1 MNEMISWVAQHNT
14 LVIQVAF
21 SIVLLLILIYV
32 YRLFF
37 VSSGSS
43 SGSIES
49 SAELGELNQK
59 LSQLLEQQK
68 SSGIQVIEKVVPAE
82 TTPSPTNETA
92 VAPEAAAEGA
102 SEVEQ
107 LKAENT
113 KLKAQLNESEK
124 KVFELTPIAGPEDSL
139 KETTPQ
145 VDPAQVTELNKKI
158 DELQSRL
165 SEYDV
170 IADDIAE
177 LSQLRAENA
186 ELKKNL
192 PAASAES
199 VTPSAV
205 EAVSPTEPAVEVEPP
220 VVAATEST
228 ELPAIEIP
236 EPVME
241 EPVAETPIAPTEE
254 ASAVTE
260 PAAGGVPGFDAETS
274 ALLDS
279 LVAETDAVTK
289 TEEAPAKV
297 EEPVA
302 PATETAAVAEVE
314 TPAAM
319 DQNVPEGEKN
329 LINEFEKKIQKGS

>member
-1 MNEMISWVAQHNT
+1 MNEMISWLAQHNT

-37 VSSGSS
+37 VGSGTSSN
-43 SGSIES
+43 SIES

-68 SSGIQVIEKVVPAE
+68 SSGIQVIEKVVSTPAPAPIPATE
-82 TTPSPTNETA
+82 AVATTTPVES
-92 VAPEAAAEGA
+92 A

-107 LKAENT
+107 LKAENI

-139 KETTPQ
+139 KEATPQ

-192 PAASAES
+192 PA
-199 VTPSAV
+199 
-205 EAVSPTEPAVEVEPP
+205 EAQP
-220 VVAATEST
+220 VAATTESN
-228 ELPAIEIP
+228 ELPAIEISESVIIEAP
-236 EPVME
+236 VDEPVEMSE
-241 EPVAETPIAPTEE
+241 EAPVA
-254 ASAVTE
+254 SAE
-260 PAAGGVPGFDAETS
+260 PAAVVPATEQAGVPGFDAETS

-279 LVAETDAVTK
+279 LVAETDAVAK
-289 TEEAPAKV
+289 TEEAPVKV
-297 EEPVA
+297 EESVA
-302 PATETAAVAEVE
+302 PTIEPAEVTE
-314 TPAAM
+314 VTAPAVM
-319 DQNVPEGEKN
+319 DQNVPDAEKN